1 MKYVGID
8 LAGNPKNDTGFC
20 ILVINGDGRTI
31 SASILHSDAELIDK
45 IGKTGQAIVA
55 IDAPLTYAG
64 VNRKCDEDLREYGAL
79 PATLPGMEVLAKRGT
94 NLAKEL
100 GKKGHK
106 VIEVYATA
114 SAKILGFYEKDERA
128 AQKKLMEFDLAGDI
142 QKRILSRDEL
152 DALFCALTAYLHAG
166 GQTEQVGDESGKIT
180 IPKV

>member
-20 ILVINGDGRTI
+20 ILEITGQGRTI
-31 SASILHSDAELIDK
+31 SASVLHSDSEIMERVGKNSPDLI
-45 IGKTGQAIVA
+45 A

-64 VNRKCDEDLREYGAL
+64 VNRKCDEDLRSYGAL

-100 GKKGHK
+100 NGKGLKS
-106 VIEVYATA
+106 IEVYATA
-114 SAKILGFYEKDERA
+114 SAKILGFYDKDERIT
-128 AQKKLMEFDLAGDI
+128 QKKLMDSNLEGDI
-142 QKRILSRDEL
+142 QKRILSKDEL
-152 DALFCALTAYLHAG
+152 DSVFCAFTAYLHAS
-166 GQTEQVGDESGKIT
+166 GQTEQVGDDEGKIT